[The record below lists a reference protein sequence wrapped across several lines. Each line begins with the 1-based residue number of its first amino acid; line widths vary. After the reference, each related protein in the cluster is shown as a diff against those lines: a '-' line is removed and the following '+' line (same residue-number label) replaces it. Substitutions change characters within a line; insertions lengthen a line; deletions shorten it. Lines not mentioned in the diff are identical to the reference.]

1 AFQSRD
7 ALALDGIERHTILE
21 ALGRT
26 GGHHQKAADLLGISR
41 RTLSRKLKTYRMQE
55 QAEEVSVYSN

>member
-1 AFQSRD
+1 M
-7 ALALDGIERHTILE
+7 E

-41 RTLSRKLKTYRMQE
+41 RTLSRKLKVYRLQQERMQP
-55 QAEEVSVYSN
+55 EEVPAYSE